1 MLEFSALSG
10 FMRIQEMRSG
20 FLHLKKK
27 VENERPKNFFEIT
40 AIRDVMIDPETGR
53 VSPFEYDCELDEPRW
68 SVVSFDKIEAG
79 GLTYAQASA
88 LMNELNF
95 QGVSGLCTV
104 TDEAASRVRG

>member
-1 MLEFSALSG
+1 
-10 FMRIQEMRSG
+10 MRSG